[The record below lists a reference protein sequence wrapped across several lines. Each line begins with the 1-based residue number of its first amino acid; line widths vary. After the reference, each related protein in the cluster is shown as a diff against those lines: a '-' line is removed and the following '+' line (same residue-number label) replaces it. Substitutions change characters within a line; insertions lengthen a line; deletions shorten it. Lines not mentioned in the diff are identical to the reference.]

1 MWQRLEKQ
9 TIREAQA
16 PGGGRGVD
24 YFYQA
29 ITGENEQGQEIIV
42 EWSRGCGKRNRER
55 GKCGGRW

>member
-9 TIREAQA
+9 TICEAQA

-29 ITGENEQGQEIIV
+29 ITEENEQGQEIIV
-42 EWSRGCGKRNRER
+42 E
-55 GKCGGRW
+55 